1 MSAKKKILSV
11 VGARPNFMKLA
22 PIIKELNRH
31 KKTFTHRVVHTGQH
45 YDYSLS
51 KVFFRDMDMPKPDIY
66 LGIGSAS
73 HSEQTA
79 AIMTAFEKVVLNEKP
94 DLVIL
99 FGDINSTIACSL
111 VCSKIL
117 YKNGGT
123 IPVAHV
129 ESGLRSFDRT
139 MPEEINRIVTDSLA
153 EILFV
158 TEKIGVTNLLN
169 EGIERKKIH
178 LVGDTMIDALVQFR
192 GKFRGSKILKSLGLA
207 PRKYALVT
215 IHRPVNVDNM
225 KTLGKLISILEK
237 VSALAMEF
245 DPSFMLVFPVHPRTM
260 KMINSFGFTGRVA
273 AIENLLVE
281 EPAGYTDFIK
291 LLTDSRFVM
300 TDSGGIQEEAT
311 FLRIPCLTLRDSFE
325 RAETLELGT
334 NTLCSLKQK
343 LVLVKVT
350 EIFRGKY
357 KKGRIPKLMDGKASS
372 RIVKI
377 LLKNLK

>member
-1 MSAKKKILSV
+1 
-11 VGARPNFMKLA
+11 MKLA
-22 PIIKELNRH
+22 PIIKELNKY
-31 KKTFTHRVVHTGQH
+31 KKTVTHRVVHTGQH

-51 KVFFRDMDMPKPDIY
+51 KVFFKDMEMPKPDIY

-79 AIMTAFEKVVLNEKP
+79 SIMTAFEKVVLNEKP

-123 IPVAHV
+123 VPVAHV

-158 TEKIGVTNLLN
+158 TEKIGVTNLLH
-169 EGIERKKIH
+169 EGIEKKKIH
-178 LVGDTMIDALVQFR
+178 LVGDTMIDALVQFSS
-192 GKFRGSKILKSLGLA
+192 KFRGSKILKSLGLA
-207 PRKYALVT
+207 PRRYALIT
-215 IHRPVNVDNM
+215 IHRPVNVDNV
-225 KTLGKLISILEK
+225 KTLGKLISVLEK
-237 VSALAMEF
+237 VSALAKVF
-245 DPSFMLVFPVHPRTM
+245 DPDFMLVFPVHPRTM
-260 KMINSFGFTGRVA
+260 KMINSFGFTGRLA

-311 FLRIPCLTLRDSFE
+311 FLKIPCLTLRDSFE

-343 LVLVKVT
+343 LVLEKVT